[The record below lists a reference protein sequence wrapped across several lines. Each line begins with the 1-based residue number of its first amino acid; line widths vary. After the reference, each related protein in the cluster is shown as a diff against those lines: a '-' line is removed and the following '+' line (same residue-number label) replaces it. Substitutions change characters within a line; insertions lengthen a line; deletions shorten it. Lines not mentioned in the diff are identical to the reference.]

1 MRGEINYMME
11 TDGGAESER
20 LWREAHVR
28 CAKFASESKSGATT
42 QTRKLGKGIEGRVDQ
57 CDDSTTPG
65 TLNSLFPLRL
75 LLLSNF
81 IDNWKG
87 QRFLG
92 RALHWILGEKLRSS
106 DRHEKLTD
114 LSSHPDLYHFTFRLA
129 N

>member
-1 MRGEINYMME
+1 ME
-11 TDGGAESER
+11 YCT
-20 LWREAHVR
+20 
-28 CAKFASESKSGATT
+28 
-42 QTRKLGKGIEGRVDQ
+42 EGMVFMCQDH
-57 CDDSTTPG
+57 
-65 TLNSLFPLRL
+65 FIPLRL
-75 LLLSNF
+75 LLLYNF

-114 LSSHPDLYHFTFRLA
+114 LSSHPDLYNFTFRLA